1 VTRLAR
7 IALVMGLAAALFL
20 AAGVGVFPRF
30 RQGPAAAPDPI
41 PAQSALLGP
50 AVAMDGTV
58 AALQVRLRQ
67 VPDDWRAQAALGLA
81 YVQQA
86 RVTAD
91 PSYYPKAQG
100 ILQASLTT
108 QPTDN
113 ADALV
118 GLAALA
124 AARHDFSTALDFAQR
139 ARAVEPYDANVQGV
153 VGDAL
158 VELGRYRE
166 AFHAYQT
173 MVDMRPDT
181 ASFARVSYARELL
194 GDVRGAIAAMRRAKT
209 FAFSPSDRAW
219 TSYQLGELFFAQG
232 RLHAAAGAY
241 HDGTRLDPTYVPSFA
256 GLAKVAWAHGDIPH
270 AIAGYED
277 VVGRLP
283 APEYVIALGDL
294 YAVGGDRASAERSY
308 ELVHAEARLF
318 RANGVNTDLE
328 LALFDADHH
337 NPADALHAAGA
348 EWGRRRSIHVADAL
362 AWALYRSG
370 EFDRAAVYSK
380 QALKLGTNTA
390 LLSYHAGMIELGLGH
405 DRRAEVLLRRALS
418 TNPSFSI
425 LGAPEARLALARLEG
440 GR

>member
-7 IALVMGLAAALFL
+7 IALSMGLAVALFL
-20 AAGVGVFPRF
+20 AASVGVFPRLG
-30 RQGPAAAPDPI
+30 REPDAAPVPV
-41 PAQSALLGP
+41 PEQGALLGP
-50 AVAMDGTV
+50 AVAVDGTV

-67 VPDDWRAQAALGLA
+67 VPGDWRAQATLGLA

-86 RVTAD
+86 RITAD

-100 ILQASLTT
+100 MLQASLTT
-108 QPTDN
+108 QPRDN

-124 AARHDFSTALDFAQR
+124 AARHNFSTALDFAER
-139 ARAVEPYDANVQGV
+139 ARALEPYDANVHGV

-158 VELGRYRE
+158 VELGRYQG
-166 AFHAYQT
+166 AFDAYQK
-173 MVDMRPDT
+173 MVDLRPDT
-181 ASFARVSYARELL
+181 ASLARVSYARELL
-194 GDVRGAIAAMRRAKT
+194 GDVRGAIAAMRQART
-209 FAFSPSDRAW
+209 FASSPSDRAW
-219 TSYQLGELFFAQG
+219 TSFQLGELFFGQG
-232 RLHAAAGAY
+232 WLNPAASAY
-241 HDGTRLDPTYVPSFA
+241 REGTKHDPTYVPSFA
-256 GLAKVAWAHGDIPH
+256 GLAKVAWARGDIQR
-270 AIAGYED
+270 AIVGYED
-277 VVGRLP
+277 VVERLP

-294 YAVGGDRASAERSY
+294 FAVSGDRTSAEREY
-308 ELVHAEARLF
+308 ELVRAEAELF

-337 NPADALHAAGA
+337 DPVDALRAASA
-348 EWGRRRSIHVADAL
+348 EWGRRRSINVADAL

-370 EFDRAAVYSK
+370 EFDRAAVYAK
-380 QALKLGTNTA
+380 QALRLGTKNA
-390 LLSYHAGMIELGLGH
+390 LLSYHAGMIELRLGH
-405 DRRAEVLLRRALS
+405 DGKAGALLQRALA

>member
-1 VTRLAR
+1 MTRLAR
-7 IALVMGLAAALFL
+7 IALVMGLAVALFL
-20 AAGVGVFPRF
+20 AAAIGVFPRL
-30 RQGPAAAPDPI
+30 RQEPAAAPGPV
-41 PAQSALLGP
+41 PEQSALLGP
-50 AVAMDGTV
+50 AVAVGGTV
-58 AALQVRLRQ
+58 AALQDRLRQ
-67 VPDDWRAQAALGLA
+67 MPGDWHAQAALGLA

-86 RVTAD
+86 RITAD

-108 QPTDN
+108 RSTDN

-139 ARAVEPYDANVQGV
+139 AHAVEPYDANVQGV

-158 VELGRYRE
+158 LELGRYPQ
-166 AFHAYQT
+166 AFEAYQA

-194 GDVRGAIAAMRRAKT
+194 GDISGAVSAMRRART

-219 TSYQLGELFFAQG
+219 TSYQLGELFFNQG
-232 RLHAAAGAY
+232 RLNVAADSY
-241 HDGTRLDPTYVPSFA
+241 RDGTKLDSTYVPSFA
-256 GLAKVAWAHGDIPH
+256 GLAKVAWARGDVPR

-277 VVGRLP
+277 VVRRLP

-294 YAVGGDRASAERSY
+294 YAVSGDDTSAGREY
-308 ELVHAEARLF
+308 ELVRAEAELF
-318 RANGVNTDLE
+318 RTNGVNTDLE

-337 NPADALHAAGA
+337 EPVDALRAARA

-370 EFDRAAVYSK
+370 EFDRAAVYEK
-380 QALKLGTNTA
+380 QALKLGTRTA
-390 LLSYHAGMIELGLGH
+390 LLSYHAGMIELQLGH
-405 DRRAEVLLRRALS
+405 DGRARALLRRALE
-418 TNPSFSI
+418 TNPHFSI

>member
-7 IALVMGLAAALFL
+7 IALVMGLAAVLFL
-20 AAGVGVFPRF
+20 AAAVGVFPRF
-30 RQGPAAAPDPI
+30 RAGPAAAPGSI
-41 PAQSALLGP
+41 PEQSALVNP
-50 AVAMDGTV
+50 AVAVDGTV
-58 AALQVRLRQ
+58 AALQARLRQ

-124 AARHDFSTALDFAQR
+124 AARHDFSAALDFAER
-139 ARAVEPYDANVQGV
+139 ARAIEPHDANVQGV

-181 ASFARVSYARELL
+181 ASLARVSYARELL
-194 GDVRGAIAAMRRAKT
+194 GDVRGAIAAMRRART

-232 RLHAAAGAY
+232 RLHWAAGAY
-241 HDGTRLDPTYVPSFA
+241 HEGTRLDPTYVPSFA
-256 GLAKVAWAHGDIPH
+256 GLAKVAWARGDVPR

-294 YAVGGDRASAERSY
+294 YAVTGDRASAVREY
-308 ELVHAEARLF
+308 ELVRAEARLF

-362 AWALYRSG
+362 AWALYKSG

-380 QALKLGTNTA
+380 
-390 LLSYHAGMIELGLGH
+390 
-405 DRRAEVLLRRALS
+405 
-418 TNPSFSI
+418 
-425 LGAPEARLALARLEG
+425 
-440 GR
+440 